1 LIATNLGTLFPEPAI
16 SGGHVSAGKIG
27 GFGVGHGTIFEDQL
41 AVVKDMDQL
50 VVGSVCRVGEQAV
63 ADTISM

>member
-1 LIATNLGTLFPEPAI
+1 
-16 SGGHVSAGKIG
+16 VSAGKIG